1 MKTLIAVLVT
11 TLFSFNAL
19 AADPPKAEPKKDAP
33 KAEAKADAK
42 KDDKKA
48 DAKVKKPCKEG
59 QTEEKDN
66 CHEVKKAEKA
76 KK

>member
-1 MKTLIAVLVT
+1 MKTLIAVVLSLFAVT
-11 TLFSFNAL
+11 AF
-19 AADPPKAEPKKDAP
+19 AADPPPKKDEPA
-33 KAEAKADAK
+33 KAEAK

-48 DAKVKKPCKEG
+48 DSKVKKPCKEG

>member
-1 MKTLIAVLVT
+1 MKALIAVVLSLFAVT
-11 TLFSFNAL
+11 SFAT
-19 AADPPKAEPKKDAP
+19 APPAPKKEEPAKAEV
-33 KAEAKADAK
+33 K

-48 DAKVKKPCKEG
+48 ESKVKKPCKEG

-66 CHEVKKAEKA
+66 CHEVKKA

>member
-1 MKTLIAVLVT
+1 MKTLIAVVLSVFAVT
-11 TLFSFNAL
+11 AF
-19 AADPPKAEPKKDAP
+19 AADPPKKEEKKEPV
-33 KAEAKADAK
+33 KAEVK

-48 DAKVKKPCKEG
+48 EPKVMKPCKEG
-59 QTEEKDN
+59 QTEEKDG